1 MDVGCMSEY
10 SGTCINPYPAG
21 SESDKYLPPVQSQV
35 SLHILSLFAFA
46 VNLHA
51 SSNPEI
57 PKMIMDT
64 SKKLENGL
72 FH

>member
-1 MDVGCMSEY
+1 MDVRYMSEY
-10 SGTCINPYPAG
+10 TGTCINPYPAG
-21 SESDKYLPPVQSQV
+21 TESDKYLPPVQSQA
-35 SLHILSLFAFA
+35 SLHIRLMFA